1 MYLTFYGLSR
11 EPFHITPDPAF
22 LFMSESHKQAL
33 ASIIYCI
40 EKRKGFVAIT
50 GGVGVGKT
58 TIVRS
63 YLESVHDRRLKII
76 YIFHANLSFL
86 HLLKT
91 VFRELGIKP
100 ETDDLY
106 ELVTRLQEALIEEF
120 RTGNNVVLI
129 VDEAQNMPVETLE
142 NLRMLSNLETTTEKL
157 IQIVLI
163 GQPEFD
169 DLLDRK
175 ELRQLKQRIAIHARI
190 GALNPVESV
199 EYIKHRLTRAGQK
212 DTSLF
217 TKGALHAVVKKA
229 EGIPRVINIICD
241 NALVTG
247 FGYQSKRIT
256 PAIVNEVIQDFD
268 RKSAGSR
275 IPLKW
280 RYAGV
285 AALIAFAVAFIASP
299 LRDRVADALVDAI
312 FAVQGQGRI
321 AVQGQGRMIRGEL
334 QSAVQAAPHASAK
347 AGQASSSGRVRV
359 VKKGDSLSS
368 LVTEVYG
375 VKDGRDMER
384 LVDIVKKNNP
394 SIRDIHMIVVGTEIV
409 FPNISRGVN

>member
-91 VFRELGIKP
+91 VFRELGIKL

-106 ELVTRLQEALIEEF
+106 ELVNLLQEALIAEF
-120 RTGNNVVLI
+120 RAGNNVVLI

-190 GALNPVESV
+190 GALSPVDSV
-199 EYIKHRLTRAGQK
+199 EYIKHRLVKAGQK

-217 TKGALHAVVKKA
+217 TKGALQAVVKKA

-241 NALVTG
+241 NALITG

-256 PAIVNEVIQDFD
+256 PAIVNEVVKDFD

-285 AALIAFAVAFIASP
+285 AALILFAAAFIASP
-299 LRDRVADALVDAI
+299 LRDRVADAIVDVI
-312 FAVQGQGRI
+312 FAAQGQGHL
-321 AVQGQGRMIRGEL
+321 IRGEL
-334 QSAVQAAPHASAK
+334 QSAVQAAPHAA
-347 AGQASSSGRVRV
+347 ARVEQASGPGRVRV

-375 VKDGRDMER
+375 VTDGRDMER

-394 SIRDIHMIVVGTEIV
+394 SIGDVHMIVVGTEIV